1 MYPNREIL
9 EQRNSYW
16 YDPNFDENFQNI
28 LKNFTNKLREDANST
43 RNKPNH
49 KDEMT
54 EFNRLVGWSVFLRNQ
69 YLVNTLYRET
79 LNESKRKIK
88 LKSQTWN

>member
-1 MYPNREIL
+1 MYPDREIL
-9 EQRNSYW
+9 EQSNSYW

-49 KDEMT
+49 KDKM
-54 EFNRLVGWSVFLRNQ
+54 
-69 YLVNTLYRET
+69 
-79 LNESKRKIK
+79 I
-88 LKSQTWN
+88 